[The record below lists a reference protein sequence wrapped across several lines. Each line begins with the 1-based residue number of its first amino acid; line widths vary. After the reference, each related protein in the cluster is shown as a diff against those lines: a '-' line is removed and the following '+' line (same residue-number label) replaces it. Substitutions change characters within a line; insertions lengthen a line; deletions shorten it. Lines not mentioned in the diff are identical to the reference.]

1 MNLTCCRKNDISII
15 FPNKIIYL
23 HSKKIICNWFSL
35 NLINILFTDLFT
47 DFWLSE
53 FDSITIIQKKFKRS
67 FFLTRFSFE
76 GVMLK
81 LTEEASELGLTEY
94 RKLQNEIQ
102 QYQIC
107 IKKATEKHQTYGQT

>member
-1 MNLTCCRKNDISII
+1 
-15 FPNKIIYL
+15 
-23 HSKKIICNWFSL
+23 
-35 NLINILFTDLFT
+35 
-47 DFWLSE
+47 
-53 FDSITIIQKKFKRS
+53 
-67 FFLTRFSFE
+67 
-76 GVMLK
+76 MLK